1 MKKIICILGS
11 AIFLVL
17 LVLPCFGIS
26 KAESD
31 EIWKMKVEY
40 DQTLSGYSENGL
52 SYIQNPFYSSV
63 DSLAY
68 VFLCT
73 PTASSMKFTAVSTE
87 EDPGGS
93 YGFLYGGTPALGN
106 ICFYN
111 EALHKIFEEHPNVP
125 KLYAIIQAFGISKEE
140 LKNAQK
146 VFTEQPE
153 KIRKVL
159 PDMTDEQFASL
170 VRNNPHL
177 ERKQIENFMVEA
189 LFLGDEE
196 EILRVLTTPWSVRV
210 DGKNIMFGDIISGK
224 LTAQDLTKMNI
235 RTRDFLRF
243 VEYCKDK
250 IQNGAL
256 DLYWCEDPEIPKKA
270 LEELSAYL
278 EINPPETGDNTLV
291 LLTVTALSVLGICA
305 LAVTVGRKKKERF

>member
-87 EDPGGS
+87 EDPGVHTVFFMGAH
-93 YGFLYGGTPALGN
+93 LLW
-106 ICFYN
+106 
-111 EALHKIFEEHPNVP
+111 
-125 KLYAIIQAFGISKEE
+125 AIS
-140 LKNAQK
+140 
-146 VFTEQPE
+146 VFTT
-153 KIRKVL
+153 KHFIKFSRSIR
-159 PDMTDEQFASL
+159 MC
-170 VRNNPHL
+170 RNYMQSFRLL
-177 ERKQIENFMVEA
+177 E
-189 LFLGDEE
+189 
-196 EILRVLTTPWSVRV
+196 S
-210 DGKNIMFGDIISGK
+210 
-224 LTAQDLTKMNI
+224 
-235 RTRDFLRF
+235 
-243 VEYCKDK
+243 
-250 IQNGAL
+250 
-256 DLYWCEDPEIPKKA
+256 PKK
-270 LEELSAYL
+270 
-278 EINPPETGDNTLV
+278 N
-291 LLTVTALSVLGICA
+291 
-305 LAVTVGRKKKERF
+305 